1 MTTVITYGTF
11 DLFHIGHLNL
21 LKRLK
26 SLGDKLIVGISTDEF
41 NAAKKKHSVISFSD
55 RYEIIRSIRFVDDVI
70 QETCWDQKIPDIRRL
85 GVDIFAMGDDWDG
98 KFDFLKPFAEVV
110 YLPRTQGISSTQI
123 RGSLAGNFMFTS
135 GPKKSTGKL
144 HYFGSANSSA

>member
-26 SLGDKLIVGISTDEF
+26 SLGDKLIVGVSTDEF
-41 NAAKKKHSVISFSD
+41 NAEKNKQSAISFTD

-70 QETCWDQKIPDIRRL
+70 QETCWEQKIPDIKRM

-98 KFDFLKPFAEVV
+98 KFDFLKPFADVV
-110 YLPRTQGISSTQI
+110 YMPRTQGISSTQI
-123 RGSLAGNFMFTS
+123 RESLAGNFMFS
-135 GPKKSTGKL
+135 SAPIKSTRKL
-144 HYFGSANSSA
+144 HYYASKRASA